1 MKTANE
7 IVESLASEDAMM
19 YLEQV
24 LEILYGQIVETN
36 GDEELV
42 INPSKECGADEIG
55 YLCNLL
61 DPLVS

>member
-24 LEILYGQIVETN
+24 LEILYGQIV
-36 GDEELV
+36 
-42 INPSKECGADEIG
+42 NPDKECGADEIAD
-55 YLCNLL
+55 LCNLL
-61 DPLVS
+61 DPLVLERSI